1 MKIKEIILFLRKG
14 GRISWVKA
22 LRYQTTRRVQS
33 QIKRKG
39 AEEALIDDSSHKL

>member
-22 LRYQTTRRVQS
+22 LRYQTTRRVQL
-33 QIKRKG
+33 QLKR
-39 AEEALIDDSSHKL
+39 EEAALIDDSNHML